1 MTNPVQICP
10 SPISLELLKLFQ
22 GIACNNERLEG
33 GSWGPELLL
42 YVILLYAAA
51 LGMTLKAW
59 YLFSIKFN
67 LPLEGIYPRNFDFR

>member
-33 GSWGPELLL
+33 GPWGPELL
-42 YVILLYAAA
+42 
-51 LGMTLKAW
+51 GERHK
-59 YLFSIKFN
+59 
-67 LPLEGIYPRNFDFR
+67 LEGDLRPIFIP